1 MWPSGLF
8 NMPLRESV
16 DTATVGLLPGRLRIK
31 YVNDTYQ
38 GDAASIN
45 GGLGE
50 KDNFGNAGHLVNLI

>member
-1 MWPSGLF
+1 
-8 NMPLRESV
+8 MPLRESV